1 MIYNY
6 LSKMLKVSQLDKNL
20 LNDDNIVSED
30 KILDDSL
37 VIKNP
42 FLINKPILIDN
53 EYVSLINIKNNKIF
67 KHFDTMYILCLKN
80 RDVDINDFYK
90 KNVSV
95 KELNNLIQNFE
106 LVEFN
111 LNLLNNKIHK
121 SRVIYFESYYLNKF
135 SDKFNF
141 SEMILVLPLINI
153 DINSL
158 NLYLSQFD
166 SDDEMNFF
174 EYLNIK
180 MVNNFYQNTDENL
193 NLLVTKIKK
202 IDVLWSKYIN
212 EFNITNEF
220 QNRNLISSRDFKNK
234 NIRSL
239 NLSNSDYLS
248 NIDDNKTRNFIDP
261 SICINRYKGNFLC
274 QQNSFFVENINN
286 CIQNISTY
294 YEVYML
300 SLILLTSEKYCYL
313 VINNPTFLNLLNN
326 FKSFNNNTNEVV
338 YISLVETYLLSY
350 QYAIG
355 YTWLSLY
362 INESLNK
369 KYLTQN
375 NKCIFTIDN
384 ASKLPSFPVHIENYV
399 RFNPYLPIL
408 INENAL
414 NLKYNILG
422 VEPNNKFRYG
432 VVDYQTFL
440 ERFNIFA
447 TRNSKVNILENID
460 MNNLA
465 ITGSVIP
472 ACITKYNPLMDLHD
486 TYERYLDEYYI
497 GSDIDVM
504 CNIQDDFKFIERIY
518 IFYNQIKSNFKK
530 YFDEDIN
537 IEPIKNIVIFIND
550 DFIKKICKYTKKKV
564 DLNSPE
570 IKDVVYKYY
579 CDKKLNDIS
588 KYINSEIW
596 TNDIFNS
603 YFDIVPINNLNILY
617 KKDHFFEYNESIK
630 FKLTS
635 NLITTFEIFK
645 IQYDD
650 FISAVSQ
657 FHLSCVRGIFNGSQV
672 LLTPSCISSAQTLV
686 CFDIKY
692 FASFTTSWKKI
703 VAKYRG
709 RGYSILLNNKEI
721 DEFINYCYEDEHQR
735 KLYNNFNKTT
745 ISLNRNLLGSLHIDS
760 KIFKP
765 RSILHTLYSKY
776 KPVSF
781 EYKKQSRS
789 KKEVITLSMYANE
802 IYRFCNESINVNNI
816 ENILNVMIT
825 PIGKNGTPNK
835 INQSFWLFEY
845 IYDIQ
850 HQLKDIEVN

>member
-1 MIYNY
+1 MSKLSLLDKDLLDDNED
-6 LSKMLKVSQLDKNL
+6 LSKNLDNTL
-20 LNDDNIVSED
+20 I
-30 KILDDSL
+30 
-37 VIKNP
+37 IKNP
-42 FLINKPILIDN
+42 FLINKPILIDD
-53 EYVSLINIKNNKIF
+53 EYHSLINIKNNKIF
-67 KHFDTMYILCLKN
+67 KYFDTLYILCLKN
-80 RDVDINDFYK
+80 RHVDIKNFYK
-90 KNVSV
+90 KNISI
-95 KELNNLIQNFE
+95 KELNNLINNFE

-121 SRVIYFESYYLNKF
+121 SRVIYFESYYLESF
-135 SDKFNF
+135 SNKFNF

-153 DINSL
+153 DIHSL
-158 NLYLSQFD
+158 KLYLTQFD
-166 SDDEMNFF
+166 LDDEIKFY

-180 MVNNFYQNTDENL
+180 IVNKFYQNTKENV
-193 NLLVTKIKK
+193 NMLVSKIKS

-212 EFNITNEF
+212 EFNLTNHF

-234 NIRSL
+234 NIRNL
-239 NLSNSDYLS
+239 NSSNSNYL
-248 NIDDNKTRNFIDP
+248 NNFDDNENTKFIDP
-261 SICINRYKGNFLC
+261 SICINRYKNNFLC
-274 QQNSFFVENINN
+274 EQNSFFLVNINR
-286 CIQNISTY
+286 CIKNISTY
-294 YEVYML
+294 YEFYML
-300 SLILLTSEKYCYL
+300 SLILLISEKYCYL
-313 VINNPTFLNLLNN
+313 VINNPVFLDLLNN
-326 FKSFNNNTNEVV
+326 FRIFNNITNEVI
-338 YISLVETYLLSY
+338 YISLIQRYLLSY

-355 YTWLSLY
+355 YTWLTLY

-369 KYLTQN
+369 KYLTQHD
-375 NKCIFTIDN
+375 KCIFTIN
-384 ASKLPSFPVHIENYV
+384 TASKLPSFPIHLENYL

-408 INENAL
+408 INENVL

-422 VEPNNKFRYG
+422 VEPNNTVQYG
-432 VVDYQTFL
+432 IVNYSTFL

-447 TRNSKVNILENID
+447 TRNSKINILENVD
-460 MNNLA
+460 MNNLS
-465 ITGSVIP
+465 ITGSIIP
-472 ACITKYNPLMDLHD
+472 ACITKYNPLMDLHE
-486 TYERYLDEYYI
+486 TFERYLDEYYI
-497 GSDIDVM
+497 SSDIDVM

-518 IFYNQIKSNFKK
+518 KFYNQIKSNCKK
-530 YFDEDIN
+530 FFDEDIH
-537 IEPIKNIVIFIND
+537 ITPIKNIVIFIND
-550 DFIKKICKYTKKKV
+550 DFITKVCKWSRKKI

-570 IKDVVYKYY
+570 VINVVYKYY

-588 KYINSEIW
+588 KYINSEEW

-603 YFDIVPINNLNILY
+603 YFDIMPKEKINILY
-617 KKDHFFEYNESIK
+617 KKDHFFKYNESIK

-635 NLITTFEIFK
+635 NKITTFEIFK

-657 FHLSCVRGIFNGSQV
+657 FHLSCVRGVFDGNQV

-721 DEFINYCYEDEHQR
+721 DEFINYCYEDECQR

-765 RSILHTLYSKY
+765 RSILHTLYNKY

-781 EYKKQSRS
+781 EYKKQVRS
-789 KKEVITLSMYANE
+789 KKEVITLSMFANE
-802 IYRFCNESINVNNI
+802 IFKFCDRSIDVSNI
-816 ENILNVMIT
+816 ENILKIWVPAIS
-825 PIGKNGTPNK
+825 KNGTPNK

-850 HQLKDIEVN
+850 QQLKDIEVN